1 MIFLH
6 CIHPVLVTAT
16 AVLSTGSVIH
26 GIYSGVKSF
35 RESDVLGWHNKKKK
49 RLRRGGRR
57 TFRRGL
63 SESRLERLSKEID
76 DLKEMQSRTSVD
88 EALEFLDTAV

>member
-1 MIFLH
+1 MV
-6 CIHPVLVTAT
+6 HPAT
-16 AVLSTGSVIH
+16 SVLSTGSVIH